1 MARLL
6 VSNPELSE
14 RLQRAGHRT
23 HWEATGPV
31 KAELMLIGF
40 EDGPISGP
48 EWVRIQRERSEHT
61 PLLVVC
67 QDTEQ
72 AEQALAAGADDV
84 VRTPMSAAVLAARLR
99 GWLNAPNKPSMSEAA
114 GALDLLPRL
123 VEASPDPV
131 VAVDLKG
138 QILLFS
144 RAAEEV
150 LGYPADSV
158 LGEMHVGQLYAASGD
173 ASDVLARLKA
183 AEGHRITGHVVRLR
197 SAGGESIL
205 VQLSAALLHDA
216 MGRPVA
222 SVGIFRDDRERLQL
236 ARALENTTDQLVQ
249 SEARGSLLDAARA
262 GLAELADPLT
272 EALGRLELAT
282 LNPQVDPGLR
292 AQLAQAAAP
301 LDLVLQRSRELTE
314 RLDSGT

>member
-23 HWEATGPV
+23 SWDPSGPV
-31 KAELMLIGF
+31 MAELLLIGF
-40 EDGPISGP
+40 EDGPVSGP
-48 EWVRIQRERSEHT
+48 DWVRAQRERAANT

-67 QDTEQ
+67 QNTEQ
-72 AEQALAAGADDV
+72 AELALAAGADDV
-84 VRTPMSAAVLAARLR
+84 VRTPLSPAVLAARLR
-99 GWLNAPNKPSMSEAA
+99 GWLAAPSPSLSDTA

-131 VAVDLKG
+131 VAVDLQG

-150 LGYPADSV
+150 LGYPADTV
-158 LGEMHVGQLYAASGD
+158 LGRMHVGQLYAAAGD
-173 ASDVLARLKA
+173 ASDVLARMKA
-183 AEGHRITGHVVRLR
+183 AEGHRINGHVVRLR
-197 SAGGESIL
+197 SASGESIL

-216 MGRPVA
+216 MGRAVA

-236 ARALENTTDQLVQ
+236 AQALENTTDQLVQ

-282 LNPQVDPGLR
+282 LSPQVDPTLR
-292 AQLAQAAAP
+292 GQLAQAAAP
-301 LDLVLQRSRELTE
+301 LDQVLQASRELTE

>member
-6 VSNPELSE
+6 VSSPQLAE
-14 RLQRAGHRT
+14 RLQRAGHSVS
-23 HWEATGPV
+23 WDPSGPV
-31 KAELMLIGF
+31 NAELLLIGF

-48 EWVRIQRERSEHT
+48 EWVRLQRNRARST

-67 QDTEQ
+67 ANTEQ

-84 VRTPMSAAVLAARLR
+84 VRTPLSPAVMAARLR
-99 GWLNAPNKPSMSEAA
+99 GWLAAPSPSLSDAA
-114 GALDLLPRL
+114 GASDLLPRL

-131 VAVDLKG
+131 VAVDLQG

-150 LGYPADSV
+150 LGYPADLV
-158 LGEMHVGQLYAASGD
+158 LGRMHVGQLYAAAGD

-183 AEGHRITGHVVRLR
+183 AEGHRINGHVVRLR
-197 SAGGESIL
+197 SAGGESIM

-216 MGRPVA
+216 LGRPVA
-222 SVGIFRDDRERLQL
+222 TVGIFRDDRERLQL
-236 ARALENTTDQLVQ
+236 ARALESTTDQLVQ

-272 EALGRLELAT
+272 EALGRLELAC
-282 LNPQVDPGLR
+282 LSPEVDPGMR
-292 AQLAQAAAP
+292 VQLSQATGP
-301 LDLVLQRSRELTE
+301 LDRVLQRTRELTE
-314 RLDSGT
+314 RLDTGT

>member
-1 MARLL
+1 MARLS
-6 VSNPELSE
+6 VSSPQLAE
-14 RLQRAGHRT
+14 RLQRAGHSVTWRPS
-23 HWEATGPV
+23 GPV
-31 KAELMLIGF
+31 DAELLLIGF

-48 EWVRIQRERSEHT
+48 EWVRLQRKRVQAT

-67 QDTEQ
+67 SNTEQ
-72 AEQALAAGADDV
+72 AELALAAGADDV
-84 VRTPMSAAVLAARLR
+84 VRTPLSPSVLAARLR
-99 GWLNAPNKPSMSEAA
+99 GWLAAPSPSLSDAA
-114 GALDLLPRL
+114 GASDLLPRL

-131 VAVDLKG
+131 VAVDLQG

-150 LGYPADSV
+150 LGYPADQV
-158 LGEMHVGQLYAASGD
+158 LGRMHVGQFYAAAGD
-173 ASDVLARLKA
+173 ASDVMARMKA
-183 AEGHRITGHVVRLR
+183 AEGHRINGHIVRLR

-222 SVGIFRDDRERLQL
+222 TVGIFRDDRERLQL

-262 GLAELADPLT
+262 GLAELSDPLT
-272 EALGRLELAT
+272 EALGRLELAS
-282 LNPQVDPGLR
+282 LSPQVDPGVR
-292 AQLAQAAAP
+292 VQLSQAASP
-301 LDLVLQRSRELTE
+301 LDRVLKRTRELTE